1 MADNVN
7 HPLYYN
13 TGSIEVIDAVNDWNL
28 DFDRG
33 NVIKYLVRAGLK
45 DPSKEIEDLEKAQF
59 YLNDYVKRRKNSS
72 QYQ

>member
-1 MADNVN
+1 MDSVN
-7 HPLYYN
+7 HPSYYN
-13 TGSIEVIDAVNDWNL
+13 VGSIEVIDAINDWKL

-45 DPSKEIEDLEKAQF
+45 DPSTEIEDLEKAQF
-59 YLNDYVKRRKNSS
+59 YLTDYINRRKNAS